1 MSVRV
6 IAEGQRSRRSFLTYA
21 QQSLINAFEFRIGML
36 KSMYSKA
43 DHVLATNLP
52 GLFHSL
58 SPS

>member
-6 IAEGQRSRRSFLTYA
+6 IAKGQRSRRPFLTYA

-36 KSMYSKA
+36 KSMSSKA
-43 DHVLATNLP
+43 DHVLATSLP
-52 GLFHSL
+52 GLFQSI